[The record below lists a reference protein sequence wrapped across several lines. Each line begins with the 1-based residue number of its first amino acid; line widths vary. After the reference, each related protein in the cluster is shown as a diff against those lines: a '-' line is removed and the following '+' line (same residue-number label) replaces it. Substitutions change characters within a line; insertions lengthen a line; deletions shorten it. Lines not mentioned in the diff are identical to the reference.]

1 MGQQRKAHSA
11 ASRSHHT
18 SRGGKHRAEPRRTDI
33 DGWLVAGA
41 IALGVGAAMTTG
53 SGQAHADTADSGAS
67 ASSTHHKNQDVGSTP
82 KRAASAGATAHPA
95 HPSASSPIGAAR
107 TVADRSSTP
116 TPRAVV
122 ASEAAPPSVAATKP
136 VAALAVP
143 SSSAKAAASTMLS
156 LVERDVRQTV
166 QTGTG
171 LIDGLIGVLGGK
183 KPTPAADSG
192 QASVATTAASPTE
205 SSTTG
210 SATVPLQV
218 FSDTEPVV
226 KLSVN
231 GGPKVPVLVD
241 TGSEGL
247 VVPLQ
252 DIGLATLSWP
262 TGIGISS
269 YSGGITYLYITIK
282 TKVNFGNG
290 IVTKPTPVDV
300 ELLSWPGSFES
311 FAADDGSAGVLGIGP
326 NASGPGPSSVITALP
341 GDLSDGV
348 LIDEPDGVLEFGPNP
363 LPARTSVTGAPITD
377 LKVKVGNGPLETV
390 PAIIDSGG
398 VYGTIPSSISHG
410 VPAGTVISVYA
421 EDGQTLLYTYITDGT
436 NTPDVTSDDLLN
448 TGYEPFAQQPVYI
461 SYSPKGVGTTTFDY
475 L

>member
-1 MGQQRKAHSA
+1 MGQQRKAHRA
-11 ASRSHHT
+11 ASRSRHT
-18 SRGGKHRAEPRRTDI
+18 SHGGKHRAEPRRTDL

-41 IALGVGAAMTTG
+41 IALGVGAALTTG
-53 SGQAHADTADSGAS
+53 SGQAHADTTDSGAS
-67 ASSTHHKNQDVGSTP
+67 ASATHHKNHDVGTTP
-82 KRAASAGATAHPA
+82 RHAASAGATAHPA
-95 HPSASSPIGAAR
+95 HPSASPPGLAHPVAGKSAAL
-107 TVADRSSTP
+107 

-122 ASEAAPPSVAATKP
+122 ASEAAQPSTAATKP
-136 VAALAVP
+136 VAALTIP
-143 SSSAKAAASTMLS
+143 SSSSKAAPSALLS

-166 QTGTG
+166 KTGTG
-171 LIDGLIGVLGGK
+171 LIDGLIGVLGGGT
-183 KPTPAADSG
+183 PTPAAASG
-192 QASVATTAASPTE
+192 QASVATTTASTTE
-205 SSTTG
+205 SSSTG
-210 SATVPLQV
+210 SASVPLQV
-218 FSDTEPVV
+218 FGDTEPVV
-226 KLSVN
+226 ELSVN
-231 GGPKVPVLVD
+231 GGPKMPVLVD

-262 TGIGISS
+262 TGIGIGS
-269 YSGGITYLYITIK
+269 YSGGLTYLYVTIK

-290 IVTKPTPVDV
+290 IVTAPTPVDV
-300 ELLSWPGSFES
+300 ELFSFPGSFES
-311 FAADDGSAGVLGIGP
+311 FVADDSAQGVLGVGP

-377 LKVKVGNGPLETV
+377 LKVKIGNGPLETV

-398 VYGTIPSSISHG
+398 VYGTIPSSISNG

-421 EDGQTLLYTYITDGT
+421 DDGQTLLYTYITDGT

-461 SYSPKGVGTTTFDY
+461 SYSPKGVGTTIFDY